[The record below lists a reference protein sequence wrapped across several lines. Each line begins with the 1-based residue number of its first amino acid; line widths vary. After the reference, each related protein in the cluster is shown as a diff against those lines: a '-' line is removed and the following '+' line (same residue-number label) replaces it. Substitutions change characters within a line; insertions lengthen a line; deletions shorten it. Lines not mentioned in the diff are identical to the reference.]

1 MAVTKYQVAANGKVL
16 GYFPAHSE
24 KEAVGKAI
32 AANFVYH
39 GYLND
44 PDTEFTVQ
52 KGNEP
57 AVTFARKDV

>member
-16 GYFPAHSE
+16 GYFSAHDE
-24 KEAVGKAI
+24 MEAVGKAI

-52 KGNEP
+52 KGSNP
-57 AVTFARKDV
+57 AVTFTRKDV